1 MKPSSEQ
8 LDQTRRA
15 WLADL
20 VRQHAAVPSGAN
32 ALALAR
38 GEWMC
43 GEYDDALSHF
53 VEARDR
59 APDLP
64 ETHLSLMRSASMLGL
79 EKLEASALEQALQHR
94 PGHPELDL
102 HAALTRVP
110 GDRAAARALLQQH
123 RATPL
128 CAQYDQ
134 ALALI
139 ERGDTPPPDR
149 TGDPRQGA
157 RWDSL
162 RWAQRHGVDRDV
174 HTGLPT
180 NVLLR
185 AIAAAP
191 DHGLTL
197 ECGVYFGRS
206 LRLIA
211 ERTHGLVHGFDSFQ
225 GLPEAWNVQEG
236 AGSYSTAGR
245 LPRVA
250 DNVTLHAGWFE
261 DTLPSFFAAH
271 GGPVRLLHIDCDL
284 YSSTRTVLTEAN
296 ERLVPGSIVVF
307 DDLLGYPGHEQ
318 HELRAFEEF
327 VAACNIGWKPIAA
340 CLLGRVVA
348 IRITDR

>member
-1 MKPSSEQ
+1 LKRSPEQ

-20 VRQHAAVPSGAN
+20 VRQHTAEPSAAN

-43 GEYDDALSHF
+43 GEYDDALGHF
-53 VEARDR
+53 IEARDR

-64 ETHLSLMRSASMLGL
+64 ETHLSLVRSASMLGL
-79 EKLEASALEQALQHR
+79 QALEASALEHALQHH

-102 HAALTRVP
+102 HAALARIP
-110 GDRAAARALLQQH
+110 GDLAAARALFQQH
-123 RATPL
+123 RANPL

-139 ERGDTPPPDR
+139 ERGETPQPDR
-149 TGDPRQGA
+149 AGDPRQVA

-162 RWAQRHGVDRDV
+162 RWTQLHSTSREV

-206 LRLIA
+206 LQLIA
-211 ERTHGLVHGFDSFQ
+211 ERTHGPVHGFDSFQ
-225 GLPEAWNVQEG
+225 GLPEAWNANEG
-236 AGSYSTAGR
+236 PGSYSTAGR
-245 LPRVA
+245 LPQVA

-261 DTLPSFFAAH
+261 DTLPSFFATHA
-271 GGPVRLLHIDCDL
+271 GPIRLLHVDCDL
-284 YSSTRTVLTEAN
+284 YSSTRTVLATAD

-307 DDLLGYPGHEQ
+307 DDMLGYAGYEQ

-327 VAACNIGWKPIAA
+327 VDARKVGWKPIAT
-340 CLLGRVVA
+340 CLLGREVA
-348 IRITDR
+348 IQITRR